1 MFSFGGRDSISTGG
15 GVSKSFGFFALWA
28 LGRVRTRGG
37 EKPAVCARRP
47 AVYVSKVDFKRELYD
62 GEHAAIV
69 DAVLFDRV
77 LRALESKTCG
87 RGRPLRHRAERGRRR
102 GGPSGRP
109 CRA

>member
-1 MFSFGGRDSISTGG
+1 
-15 GVSKSFGFFALWA
+15 VSKIFGFFALWA

-37 EKPAVCARRP
+37 EKPAVRARGALLCA
-47 AVYVSKVDFKRELYD
+47 SKVDFKRELYD

-69 DAVLFDRV
+69 DAVLFDQV